1 MKDCSAA
8 LWDSSSDLQGGSP
21 LCSETVK
28 DRYSACLWQE
38 QTNLMGGQ
46 TNANNFHLAT
56 EKWVVFQ
63 AWNNLRQMAFS

>member
-56 EKWVVFQ
+56 EK
-63 AWNNLRQMAFS
+63 